1 MYNALDCY
9 LVEWNNGI
17 LRETNILFR
26 ELFEEID
33 LSEDVYGV
41 VTWVISAGGEKQNR
55 YLAHFWMYTIEGE
68 WVEVYGVSMEPV
80 HEKDWVRVSYD
91 ENGEF
96 ESVLVVECNYEEPV
110 EPEDP
115 EEPDDTDTPE
125 VTDPDVYVVSNGKS
139 YHMSKECEYLEK
151 HDEDDINT
159 VKLSTVSSS
168 LTPCVK
174 CAKDNS

>member
-55 YLAHFWMYTIEGE
+55 YLAHFWMYTTEGK

-96 ESVLVVECNYEEPV
+96 ESVLVVECNYVEPDEPENPE

-115 EEPDDTDTPE
+115 EEPVDPE
-125 VTDPDVYVVSNGKS
+125 VYTVPNGRA
-139 YHMSKECEYLEK
+139 YHMDKECEYLVDYSGK
-151 HDEDDINT
+151 INT
-159 VKLSTVSSS
+159 YKLSEVPSNFVA
-168 LTPCVK
+168 CEK
-174 CAKDNS
+174 CAVD